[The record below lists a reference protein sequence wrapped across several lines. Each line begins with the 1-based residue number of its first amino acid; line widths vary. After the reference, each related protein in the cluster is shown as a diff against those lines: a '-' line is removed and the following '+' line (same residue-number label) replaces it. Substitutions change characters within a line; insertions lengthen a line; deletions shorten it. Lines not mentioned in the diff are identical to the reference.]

1 MVQLHSVTTTISE
14 KKRQQIVCNNLAGN
28 QDLVCE
34 DLLDENLEKKCEIH
48 RLLGEILLQ
57 NGSIDEKTLK
67 KILERQQ
74 ESGIRIGELLLK
86 NNLVSEVVVRKAI
99 CEQLKIPFVDLS
111 GIEIDTTLNRII
123 NYNYALRQNIVPIA
137 ITDTSLTLAM
147 VDPTDQLV
155 VDELKSFTKLKIN
168 RVTSLSSDI
177 KDAFERLYGRPEFD
191 QNIIDDDDDDVILK
205 VDESEQEQCRQER
218 AFDEEAAKRIDKV
231 VQRILTLALQKNS
244 SDIHFET
251 SERGMV
257 IRFRID
263 GILQQLDLGEMQRVV
278 NSYACEVVSR
288 IKILGSLDIAEKRL
302 PQDGSFRSVVRRED
316 CNNKVDFRISVI
328 PSCHG
333 ENIVIRILDKQKAP
347 KTLSDL
353 RFSLPLYEKM
363 MELLKNNSG
372 IILVT
377 GPTGSGKSTTLY
389 TSLLETYEP
398 GKKILTAEDPIEY
411 IYDEFMQCEVKE
423 KIGLSFAKYI
433 RSFLRHDPE
442 IILIG
447 EIRDQETAEMAV
459 RASQTGHLVLSSLH
473 TTDALSSVN
482 RLKGLGVSSDM
493 VASSLLGVL
502 SQRLVRKICTNC
514 KEEFHPENFHKTM
527 AWLPESLIHYK
538 GTGCEQCDY
547 TGYRGRMPLAELWVP
562 SSEDLSLILNEK
574 DHDQLLKSS
583 MQNTHFMVDEVLDK
597 LREGSTTIEE
607 LLRVVPHA
615 MFKQYSNRGKVGKN
629 CAPKLIA

>member
-1 MVQLHSVTTTISE
+1 MVHLHSVTTTISE
-14 KKRQQIVCNNLAGN
+14 KKRQQIACNNLAGSP
-28 QDLVCE
+28 DLAYE
-34 DLLDENLEKKCEIH
+34 DLQDETLEKKCEIH
-48 RLLGEILLQ
+48 KLLGEILLQ

-74 ESGIRIGELLLK
+74 ESGIRIGELLQQ

-111 GIEIDTTLNRII
+111 RIEIDTTLNRII

-168 RVTSLSSDI
+168 RVTSLNSDI

-191 QNIIDDDDDDVILK
+191 QNIIDDDDDDVILR

-218 AFDEEAAKRIDKV
+218 AFDEVEAKRIDKV

-251 SERGMV
+251 SERGMA

-263 GILQQLDLGEMQRVV
+263 GILQQLDLGEMQRII
-278 NSYACEVVSR
+278 NNYACEVVSR
-288 IKILGSLDIAEKRL
+288 IKILGSLDIAERRL

-316 CNNKVDFRISVI
+316 CTSKIDFRISVI
-328 PSCHG
+328 PSCYG
-333 ENIVIRILDKQKAP
+333 ENIVIRILDKQRAP

-353 RFSLPLYEKM
+353 KFSLPLHEKM

-411 IYDEFMQCEVKE
+411 VYDEFMQCEVKE
-423 KIGLSFAKYI
+423 KIGLSFARYI

-473 TTDALSSVN
+473 TTDALSSVS

-493 VASSLLGVL
+493 IASSLLGVL

-514 KEEFHPENFHKTM
+514 KEEYQPENFHKNM
-527 AWLPESLIHYK
+527 EWLPDSLIHYK
-538 GTGCEQCDY
+538 GTGCKQCDY

-562 SSEDLSLILNEK
+562 SSEDLSLILTEK
-574 DHDQLLKSS
+574 DHDQLLESS
-583 MQNTHFMVDEVLDK
+583 MQNTHFMVDEVLEK

-615 MFKQYSNRGKVGKN
+615 MFKQYSNRGMIGN
-629 CAPKLIA
+629 NHAPKLIA

>member
-1 MVQLHSVTTTISE
+1 MQLHSVKSLE
-14 KKRQQIVCNNLAGN
+14 KKERQTVCDNLAGRPDVPRDKLQVEVFEHKN
-28 QDLVCE
+28 DTR
-34 DLLDENLEKKCEIH
+34 
-48 RLLGEILLQ
+48 RLLGEILLHDD
-57 NGSIDEKTLK
+57 NIDKRTLK
-67 KILERQQ
+67 KVLESQH
-74 ESGIRIGELLLK
+74 ESGMKLGELLQQ
-86 NNLVSEVVVRKAI
+86 NNLVSEEVVCKAI
-99 CEQLKIPFVDLS
+99 CEQLDIPFVDLS
-111 GIEIDTTLNRII
+111 RIEIDKTLNRII

-137 ITDTSLTLAM
+137 KTETSLTLAM
-147 VDPTDQLV
+147 IDPTDQQV
-155 VDELKSFTKLKIN
+155 VDELELFTKLKVN
-168 RVTSLSSDI
+168 KVTSLSSDI
-177 KDAFERLYGRPEFD
+177 KDALERLYGRPEFD
-191 QNIIDDDDDDVILK
+191 SGILDDDDDDEDVILR

-218 AFDEEAAKRIDKV
+218 AFDEVAAKRIDKV

-251 SERGMV
+251 SERGME
-257 IRFRID
+257 IRFRVD
-263 GILQQLDLGEMQRVV
+263 GILQQLDLGEMQRII

-288 IKILGSLDIAEKRL
+288 IKILGSLDIAERRL

-316 CNNKVDFRISVI
+316 CTSKIDFRISVI

-333 ENIVIRILDKQKAP
+333 ENIVIRILDKQRAP

-353 RFSLPLYEKM
+353 KFSLPLHEKM
-363 MELLKNNSG
+363 MELLENNSG

-411 IYDEFMQCEVKE
+411 VYDEFMQCEVKE
-423 KIGLSFAKYI
+423 KIGLSFARYI

-473 TTDALSSVN
+473 TTDALSSVS

-493 VASSLLGVL
+493 IASSLLGVL
-502 SQRLVRKICTNC
+502 SQRLIRKICTNC
-514 KEEFHPENFHKTM
+514 KDEYQPENFHKNM
-527 AWLPESLIHYK
+527 EWLPDSLIHYK
-538 GTGCEQCDY
+538 GTGCKQCDY

-562 SSEDLSLILNEK
+562 SSEDLSLILTEK

-583 MQNTHFMVDEVLDK
+583 LQNTFFMVDEALDK
-597 LREGSTTIEE
+597 LREGLTTIEE

-615 MFKQYSNRGKVGKN
+615 MFKQYINLDKIHKYGCKRVV
-629 CAPKLIA
+629 

>member
-1 MVQLHSVTTTISE
+1 MHLYSVTASE
-14 KKRQQIVCNNLAGN
+14 KNRQQTACDNLAGS
-28 QDLVCE
+28 QDVSPE
-34 DLLDENLEKKCEIH
+34 DLHDEVFEQKCEIH
-48 RLLGEILLQ
+48 KLLGEILLQ
-57 NGSIDEKTLK
+57 NGSVDKKTLD
-67 KILERQQ
+67 KILETQH
-74 ESGIRIGELLLK
+74 ESGMRLGELLQQ
-86 NNLVSEVVVRKAI
+86 NNLVSEEVVRQAI
-99 CEQLKIPFVDLS
+99 CKQLNIPFVDLS
-111 GIEIDTTLNRII
+111 RIEIDTTLNRII

-137 ITDTSLTLAM
+137 KTDTSLTLAM
-147 VDPTDQLV
+147 ADPTDQLV
-155 VDELKSFTKLKIN
+155 VDELKSFTKLKID

-177 KDAFERLYGRPEFD
+177 KDAFERLYGITEFD
-191 QNIIDDDDDDVILK
+191 QDISDDSILK
-205 VDESEQEQCRQER
+205 VDESTPEQCRKER
-218 AFDEEAAKRIDKV
+218 EFDEEAAKRIDKV
-231 VQRILTLALQKNS
+231 VQKILTIAMQKNA

-251 SERGMV
+251 SERCMK

-263 GILQQLDLGEMQRVV
+263 GILRQLDLGNMQRVV
-278 NSYACEVVSR
+278 DSYACEIVSR
-288 IKILGSLDIAEKRL
+288 IKILGSLDIAERRL
-302 PQDGSFRSVVRRED
+302 PQDGSFRSVVRRD
-316 CNNKVDFRISVI
+316 NSNSKVDFRISVI
-328 PSCHG
+328 PSYHG

-347 KTLSDL
+347 TTLTDL
-353 RFSLPLYEKM
+353 SFSQPLHERM
-363 MELLKNNSG
+363 MDLLKNNSG

-389 TSLLETYEP
+389 TSLMETYEP

-411 IYDEFMQCEVKE
+411 VYDEFMQCEVKE
-423 KIGLSFAKYI
+423 RIGLSFAKYI

-493 VASSLLGVL
+493 IASSLLGVL

-514 KEEFHPENFHKTM
+514 KEEYRPENSHEIMKC
-527 AWLPESLIHYK
+527 LPDSLTYYK

-562 SSEDLSLILNEK
+562 SSEDLSLILREK

-583 MQNTHFMVDEVLDK
+583 LQSTLFMVDEALCK
-597 LREGSTTIEE
+597 LREGSTTIDE

-615 MFKQYSNRGKVGKN
+615 MFKQYNNQDKTGNIHSLNS
-629 CAPKLIA
+629 IA

>member
-1 MVQLHSVTTTISE
+1 MHLYSVTASE
-14 KKRQQIVCNNLAGN
+14 KNRQQTACDNLAGS
-28 QDLVCE
+28 QDVSPE
-34 DLLDENLEKKCEIH
+34 DLHDEVFEQKCEIH
-48 RLLGEILLQ
+48 KLLGEILLQ
-57 NGSIDEKTLK
+57 NGSVDKKTLD
-67 KILERQQ
+67 KILETQH
-74 ESGIRIGELLLK
+74 ESGMRLGELLQQ
-86 NNLVSEVVVRKAI
+86 NNLVSEEVVRQAI
-99 CEQLKIPFVDLS
+99 CKQLNIPFVDLS
-111 GIEIDTTLNRII
+111 RIEIDTTLNRII

-137 ITDTSLTLAM
+137 KTETSLTLAM
-147 VDPTDQLV
+147 ADPTDNLV
-155 VDELKSFTKLKIN
+155 VDELTSFTKLKID

-177 KDAFERLYGRPEFD
+177 KDAFERLYGRSEFD
-191 QNIIDDDDDDVILK
+191 QEIYDDTILE
-205 VDESEQEQCRQER
+205 VDKSSPEQCHKER
-218 AFDEEAAKRIDKV
+218 EFDEEAAKRIDKV
-231 VQRILTLALQKNS
+231 VQKILTMAMQKNA

-251 SERGMV
+251 SERCMK

-263 GILQQLDLGEMQRVV
+263 GILRQLDLGNMQRVI

-288 IKILGSLDIAEKRL
+288 IKILGSLDIAERRL
-302 PQDGSFRSVVRRED
+302 PQDGSFRSVVRRD
-316 CNNKVDFRISVI
+316 NSNSKVDFRISVI
-328 PSCHG
+328 PSYHG

-347 KTLSDL
+347 TTLTDL
-353 RFSLPLYEKM
+353 RFSQPLHERM
-363 MELLKNNSG
+363 MDLLKNNSG

-389 TSLLETYEP
+389 TSLMEAYEP

-411 IYDEFMQCEVKE
+411 VYEEFMQCEVKE

-473 TTDALSSVN
+473 TTDALSSIN
-482 RLKGLGVSSDM
+482 RLKGLGVSPDM
-493 VASSLLGVL
+493 IASSLLGVL

-514 KEEFHPENFHKTM
+514 KEESRPEISHEIM
-527 AWLPESLIHYK
+527 GCLPDSLTYYE

-562 SSEDLSLILNEK
+562 SSEDLSLILREK
-574 DHDQLLKSS
+574 DHDQLLRSS
-583 MQNTHFMVDEVLDK
+583 LQSTLFMVDEALCK
-597 LREGSTTIEE
+597 LREGSTTIDE

-615 MFKQYSNRGKVGKN
+615 MFKQYNNQDKIGNLHSLNS
-629 CAPKLIA
+629 IA